1 MDSSQFKRDP
11 KAVLAVLRELP
22 NGALATTKPL
32 HIHVPET
39 FRSKGILT
47 MGEEVVTMGYINM
60 LLETGEYG
68 IYTAAAMLRINPTRT
83 AMIEIDGTMYY
94 DFFEAGTTVIKS
106 LEVFKDD
113 LLLYNLVDEQ
123 ISRGRMAWYY
133 GYEDLADYFVDI
145 RYYTGTSLTT
155 VRSAGE
161 MIIAQ
166 SARLSTKNSEPLR
179 YHLTKAGVNEMARMR
194 FLPLRNVSVGAVG
207 FTAKFMGSYM
217 DDGID
222 SQLIADGGKSSA
234 LEEVLRA

>member
-94 DFFEAGTTVIKS
+94 DFFSKP
-106 LEVFKDD
+106 
-113 LLLYNLVDEQ
+113 
-123 ISRGRMAWYY
+123 GR
-133 GYEDLADYFVDI
+133 
-145 RYYTGTSLTT
+145 R
-155 VRSAGE
+155 
-161 MIIAQ
+161 
-166 SARLSTKNSEPLR
+166 
-179 YHLTKAGVNEMARMR
+179 
-194 FLPLRNVSVGAVG
+194 
-207 FTAKFMGSYM
+207 
-217 DDGID
+217 
-222 SQLIADGGKSSA
+222 
-234 LEEVLRA
+234 